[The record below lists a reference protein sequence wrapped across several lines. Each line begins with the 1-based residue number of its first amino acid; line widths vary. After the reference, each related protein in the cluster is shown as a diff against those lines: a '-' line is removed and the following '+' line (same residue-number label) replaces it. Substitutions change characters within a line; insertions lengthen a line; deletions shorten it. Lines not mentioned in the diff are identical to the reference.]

1 MKKEKMKKEKQNSK
15 KIEYGFI
22 NLEIDD
28 FENPQLQEISDLGLG
43 CLVVNAHIKT
53 EQITQIGKSLGF
65 VVSEQNQDKNIR
77 EGHIKILEILED
89 IIKIARYYQE
99 DFNLFYQKKKEFE
112 SKYYIL
118 KEKKEVNITLEEFLF
133 NKLKEEKI
141 NMTEKVLE
149 KYEKVEK
156 QLKVAKEL

>member
-15 KIEYGFI
+15 KIKYGFI

-53 EQITQIGKSLGF
+53 LGF

-118 KEKKEVNITLEEFLF
+118 KEKKEVNITFEEFLF